1 LAKSRRQKPIEHQR
15 LTRLGSVRS
24 QTGAIHLADE
34 SEGDWFALAAASP
47 DDLAATDAFGSQAVG
62 AWQAVVVAP
71 ADSRP

>member
-15 LTRLGSVRS
+15 LTRPRSVRS
-24 QTGAIHLADE
+24 HTGTIHLADE

-47 DDLAATDAFGSQAVG
+47 DDLAATDAFGSQAAGV
-62 AWQAVVVAP
+62 WQAVVVSP

>member
-1 LAKSRRQKPIEHQR
+1 LAKSRRHKPIKHQR

-34 SEGDWFALAAASP
+34 SEGDWFALAASP

-62 AWQAVVVAP
+62 AWQAVVVSP